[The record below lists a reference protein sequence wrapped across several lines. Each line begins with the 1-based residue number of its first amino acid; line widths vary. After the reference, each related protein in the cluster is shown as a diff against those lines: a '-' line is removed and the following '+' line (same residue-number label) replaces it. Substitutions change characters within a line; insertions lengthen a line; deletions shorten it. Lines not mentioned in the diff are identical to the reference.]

1 VIGVKSFGAGAEQQL
16 FTLRAG
22 DGLLLTTVKWASSTG
37 KPFLGEGVKP
47 TVEVKLPE
55 LAESID
61 PEDLTGNDDDP
72 IAQPNAPADRRDVAP
87 EAASPKQQPEDL
99 QLKKA
104 LELLRENKPAQS
116 PQRPS

>member
-1 VIGVKSFGAGAEQQL
+1 
-16 FTLRAG
+16 
-22 DGLLLTTVKWASSTG
+22 
-37 KPFLGEGVKP
+37 VKP

-55 LAESID
+55 VAEAID

-104 LELLRENKPAQS
+104 LELLREKDNKPAAT